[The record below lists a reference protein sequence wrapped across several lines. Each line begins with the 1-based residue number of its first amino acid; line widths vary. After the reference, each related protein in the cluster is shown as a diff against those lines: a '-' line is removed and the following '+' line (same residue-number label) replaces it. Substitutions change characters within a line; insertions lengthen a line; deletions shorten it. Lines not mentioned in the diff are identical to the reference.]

1 MKRLLL
7 FLSPL
12 ILIFSLPVLAE
23 DNHAFWEEISKRPDV
38 KITTENGRK
47 TAHFASGVSMTG
59 EHKGADRSGKGAV
72 LCGWEMYVAIRNMVE
87 ICSHPEESEIIKNLN
102 YAIEKTNDFIV
113 ANSLH
118 PVTKA
123 DLEKGIKARLI
134 GLKEDMSMLEE
145 YDIRQE
151 CSSGHAAEMKQRM
164 ISLSSE
170 EFRKAVD
177 DFLSIPRPPVM
188 EPCL

>member
-1 MKRLLL
+1 MKRWL
-7 FLSPL
+7 PL
-12 ILIFSLPVLAE
+12 CLTVFIFSSPALAD
-23 DNHAFWEEISKRPDV
+23 DNTFWEKVSKRPDL

-59 EHKGADRSGKGAV
+59 EYKGVDRSGKGAI
-72 LCGWEMYVAIRNMVE
+72 LCGWEMYVAVRNMAE
-87 ICSHPEESEIIKNLN
+87 ICSPSEESEIIKNLN

-123 DLEKGIKARLI
+123 DLEKGIKARLVS
-134 GLKEDMSMLEE
+134 LKEDMSMLEE
-145 YDIRQE
+145 NDLRQE
-151 CSSGHAAEMKQRM
+151 CSSGHAAQMKRRM

-177 DFLSIPRPPVM
+177 DFLSIPRPPVT